1 MQWYLSQVKQL
12 YSKFE
17 VFSIKQVPKSKNA
30 HDDLLATLATSLRE
44 GLLRV
49 IMVEDLAARSLLEKT
64 QYMLAEL
71 DRPSGVIPKGWNTAQ
86 RQDQGRKGSEK
97 STMVLALKRIE
108 AIQTIVL
115 EAILAVCSSQ
125 GSGGIAGKVP

>member
-1 MQWYLSQVKQL
+1 
-12 YSKFE
+12 
-17 VFSIKQVPKSKNA
+17 
-30 HDDLLATLATSLRE
+30 
-44 GLLRV
+44 
-49 IMVEDLAARSLLEKT
+49 
-64 QYMLAEL
+64 MLAEL
-71 DRPSGVIPKGWNTAQ
+71 DGPSGVIPEGWNTAQ
-86 RQDQGRKGSEK
+86 RQDQGRKGSKK

>member
-1 MQWYLSQVKQL
+1 M
-12 YSKFE
+12 
-17 VFSIKQVPKSKNA
+17 
-30 HDDLLATLATSLRE
+30 
-44 GLLRV
+44 
-49 IMVEDLAARSLLEKT
+49 EKT

-71 DRPSGVIPKGWNTAQ
+71 DGPSGVIPKGWNTAQ

-108 AIQTIVL
+108 AIQMIVL